1 MKIQLPPLDFL
12 LKQSSVT
19 EISAPAGTVICRTGE
34 VCQQLIILS
43 EGRVRVYH
51 PATDG
56 RSITLYHI
64 GKNESCILTASCIIN
79 GASFPAIAET
89 ETEARGYA
97 VPAVKVQEWM
107 QSEPQWQH
115 YLFGLLAQRMA
126 SLIELVDA
134 LAFKRLDNRLAEWL
148 LQHSELAHT
157 QHLNT
162 THQLI
167 AEDLASS
174 REVISRLLKEFERE
188 QLIILGRGY
197 IKILEL
203 KKLQSIANESRQQF

>member
-1 MKIQLPPLDFL
+1 MQSPPLDFL
-12 LKQSSVT
+12 VNQSSVT
-19 EISAPAGTVICRTGE
+19 EISAPAGTIICSTGDT
-34 VCQQLIILS
+34 CQSLIILR

-56 RSITLYHI
+56 RSITLYHV
-64 GKNESCILTASCIIN
+64 GENESCILTASCIIN
-79 GASFPAIAET
+79 GAAFPAIAET

-97 VPAVKVQEWM
+97 IPAAKVQEWM

-115 YLFGLLAQRMA
+115 YLFGLLAERMA

-148 LQHSELAHT
+148 LVHFEQANAQHIK
-157 QHLNT
+157 T

-167 AEDLASS
+167 ADDLASS
-174 REVISRLLKEFERE
+174 REVISRLLKEFERDK
-188 QLIILGRGY
+188 LILLGRGF
-197 IKILEL
+197 IKIIEIN
-203 KKLQSIANESRQQF
+203 KLQSIAYVRKQ